1 VKTIVDRVLNEPAV
15 AIGFA
20 FTVALGAVNAGDAWT
35 AQTIFEVFA
44 PLATALGIRPYVTPT
59 SRD

>member
-1 VKTIVDRVLNEPAV
+1 MSVLLQRFLNEPAV
-15 AIGFA
+15 AVGFA
-20 FTVALGAVNAGDAWT
+20 FTIALGAVNAGDAWT
-35 AQTIFEVFA
+35 AQTVFEVFA